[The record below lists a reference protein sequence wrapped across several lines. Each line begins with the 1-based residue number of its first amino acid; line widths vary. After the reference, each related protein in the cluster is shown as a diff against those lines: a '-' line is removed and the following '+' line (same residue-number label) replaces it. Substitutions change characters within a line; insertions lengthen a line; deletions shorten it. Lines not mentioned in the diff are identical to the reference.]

1 MTMEAT
7 KSIGRI
13 VFLLLVILFA
23 FRVYSSFVKYQR
35 GKIGTSSTKKLSEF
49 RDRFDRG
56 GIKKNNLTKVI
67 SRHIFHLCLIICVAT
82 SQSNINRIFPSVSI
96 CFKRQGANE
105 TVFITDPMGS
115 FNRTR
120 FYSIV

>member
-56 GIKKNNLTKVI
+56 GIKRK
-67 SRHIFHLCLIICVAT
+67 II
-82 SQSNINRIFPSVSI
+82 
-96 CFKRQGANE
+96 
-105 TVFITDPMGS
+105 
-115 FNRTR
+115 
-120 FYSIV
+120 